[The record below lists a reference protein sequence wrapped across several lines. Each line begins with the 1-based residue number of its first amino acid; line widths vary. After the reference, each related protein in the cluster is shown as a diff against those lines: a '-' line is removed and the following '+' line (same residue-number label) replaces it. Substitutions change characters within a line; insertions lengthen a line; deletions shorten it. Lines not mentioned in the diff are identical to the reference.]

1 MAYGKY
7 KDLTKRAQSDKV
19 FRDKAFEIASNLKYD
34 GYQRE
39 AISKNVYFDVLDDI
53 FNNCINTYHR
63 TIKMK
68 PLDVT
73 FNSYAEYNQESNEKN
88 PKFKIGDHLRI
99 SK

>member
-1 MAYGKY
+1 
-7 KDLTKRAQSDKV
+7 
-19 FRDKAFEIASNLKYD
+19 
-34 GYQRE
+34 
-39 AISKNVYFDVLDDI
+39 
-53 FNNCINTYHR
+53 
-63 TIKMK
+63 MK